1 MAPSSYIAA
10 NADTQQQ
17 QPQKTHKFISG
28 YDNEGMLLFFCACI
42 DISLSHTHIFSGT
55 AVEQQKRKALG
66 LTGLL
71 PSGIE
76 TMDIQRRRALQ
87 HVRSKSTM
95 LEKYIFLA
103 QLRSSNTRLF
113 YKMIMDDL
121 QEFAPVIYTPT
132 VGTACVE
139 YSNIYPFLAGPGVPD
154 GLYIDSTDL
163 KNLKD
168 TIANYK
174 PVSDFS
180 PEIAVITDGS
190 RILGL
195 GDLGSNG
202 IGISIGKLQLY
213 VAGAGIDPRRT
224 LPIVLDLGTNNEKLR
239 NDDFYLGL
247 RQPRPNDEEVYICDL
262 NFMQF
267 NV

>member
-1 MAPSSYIAA
+1 MFRNINQLYI
-10 NADTQQQ
+10 
-17 QPQKTHKFISG
+17 
-28 YDNEGMLLFFCACI
+28 
-42 DISLSHTHIFSGT
+42 GT
-55 AVEQQKRKALG
+55 AIHHLKRKALR

-71 PSGIE
+71 PTGVE
-76 TMDIQRRRALQ
+76 TLEVQRRRALQ
-87 HVRSKSTM
+87 QVRSKSSM

-113 YKMIMDDL
+113 YKIIMEDL

-154 GLYIDSTDL
+154 GLYLDSSDL
-163 KNLKD
+163 SHLKE
-168 TIANYK
+168 TIANYQ
-174 PVSDFS
+174 PVPGFS

-202 IGISIGKLQLY
+202 MGISIGKLQLY

-239 NDDFYLGL
+239 NDEFYLGL
-247 RQPRPNDEEVYICDL
+247 RKERPADEEVCVYITAL
-262 NFMQF
+262 R
-267 NV
+267 